1 MPKRKDR
8 DSERFRWFLDDRS
21 GFQYGFQPITAEPNA
36 YTRESGRPINDLGL
50 KVNANSYDM
59 PPPSKKSLGGE
70 GDISG
75 DPRQNSGQT
84 NPSDAFIIPQESV
97 KVIVYVNSSSAIQWN
112 LEPVVYIVG
121 SNANQVMAVNPQ
133 LPAGSQNQQIALE
146 CVGSSV
152 TLLNGSGITIFGGF
166 SRLLMNSG
174 AISVLEYQ
182 TDGTAWNLTSFNPTG
197 GF

>member
-8 DSERFRWFLDDRS
+8 DSERFRFFVDDRS
-21 GFQYGFQPITAEPNA
+21 GFEYGFQPITEYPNA

-50 KVNANSYDM
+50 KVNGESYDM

-75 DPRQNSGQT
+75 DPRQGSGQT
-84 NPSDAFIIPQESV
+84 SYADAFAIPTESV
-97 KVIVYVNSSSAIQWN
+97 KNIVYVNSSSSIAWN
-112 LEPVVYIVG
+112 TDPIVYIVG
-121 SNANQVMAVNPQ
+121 SNASQVMSVTPQ
-133 LPAGSQNQQIALE
+133 LSAGVQNQQIALE

-152 TLLNGSGITIFGGF
+152 TLINGSGITILGF
-166 SRLLMNSG
+166 SRVVMNSG
-174 AISVLEYQ
+174 AVSVFVYQ